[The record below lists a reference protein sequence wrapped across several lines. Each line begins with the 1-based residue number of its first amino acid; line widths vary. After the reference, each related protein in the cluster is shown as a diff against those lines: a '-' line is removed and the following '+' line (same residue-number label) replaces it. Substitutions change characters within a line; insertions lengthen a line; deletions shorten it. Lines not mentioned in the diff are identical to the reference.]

1 MPAGVDSGIAC
12 HAAACHVQPTKGVD
26 GGTIGQAAS
35 FHILPTT
42 GIDGGSICHTAGLQ
56 MLSTAGVDNGS
67 ICHTAGGHPLAPR
80 IDSGIARHAAGGHK
94 LPTVPRHCGISCH
107 TAGGHHLQAAIDSS
121 RICHA
126 GRINNLGITRG
137 NSGSCHRFP
146 RAYIRSGPIRRQG
159 CIVCQHGPHRCRI
172 YGPAPTVINT
182 RYQPLSKTAGHD
194 ARAYHRRTT
203 TGTILLLQCPNA
215 STGIN
220 VFFWGGI
227 TFTHIYFSSDSFLG
241 AVKWQSFINC
251 LICPITCLPVIRR
264 VHSYWRSV
272 FLNLGHQK

>member
-1 MPAGVDSGIAC
+1 MVVFATPPEDTRW
-12 HAAACHVQPTKGVD
+12 P
-26 GGTIGQAAS
+26 
-35 FHILPTT
+35 
-42 GIDGGSICHTAGLQ
+42 
-56 MLSTAGVDNGS
+56 
-67 ICHTAGGHPLAPR
+67 PR

-94 LPTVPRHCGISCH
+94 LPTVLRHCGISCH

-159 CIVCQHGPHRCRI
+159 HIVSQHGRHRCRI

-194 ARAYHRRTT
+194 ARAYHRRTA
-203 TGTILLLQCPNA
+203 TGTILLLQCLNT

-220 VFFWGGI
+220 IFFLGGM
-227 TFTHIYFSSDSFLG
+227 FTHIYFSWGSFLG